1 MATASIR
8 AVSAGGQA
16 RAARL
21 RTQHHG
27 SGGELFAIFLV
38 NVLLRIVT
46 LNIYHFWAKTRVRRY
61 LWSQL
66 GFDGERFEYTG
77 QGMELFLGFLKALGV
92 LILIGIGFGALAAL
106 LAMIDPSLTVVVVV
120 IAYLGFLF
128 LVGVGIYGARRY
140 ILSRTRWRSIRF
152 AQAGSA
158 YRYGA
163 LLLGYTLLTVLT
175 LGFYTPF
182 MRNKLNK
189 YMLDNM
195 HFGNE
200 HAEYFGNGKDLFG
213 RYVVS
218 FLLTI
223 PTLGLIWFWYM
234 AAEARYVFEHT
245 RFQQIR
251 FRLSFTGGALLWLM
265 VSNLL
270 LLVVTLGLAFPW
282 VLVRG
287 VRFFTDRFEV
297 VGQIDYASI
306 AQSAERM
313 PKTGEGLAEAF
324 DLGGI

>member
-1 MATASIR
+1 MAAVIP
-8 AVSAGGQA
+8 AVSAA
-16 RAARL
+16 RPTRAATSRL
-21 RTQHHG
+21 QHHG

-38 NVLLRIVT
+38 NLLLRIVT

-66 GFDGERFEYTG
+66 SFDRERFEYTG

-92 LILIGIGFGALAAL
+92 LILIAIGIGGLATL
-106 LAMIDPSLTVVVVV
+106 LAMIDPSLVVVPIV

-128 LVGVGIYGARRY
+128 LVGVGIYGASRY
-140 ILSRTRWRSIRF
+140 VLSRTRWRSIRF

-158 YRYGA
+158 YKYGA
-163 LLLGYTLLTVLT
+163 LMLGYTLLTVLT
-175 LGFYTPF
+175 LGFYMPF
-182 MRNKLNK
+182 MRNKLHK

-195 HFGNE
+195 YFGSE

-213 RYVVS
+213 RYVVT

-245 RFQQIR
+245 RFQKMR
-251 FRLSFTGGALLWLM
+251 FRLGVTGGALLWLV

-270 LLVVTLGLAFPW
+270 LLAVTLGLGFPW
-282 VLVRG
+282 VLLRS
-287 VRFFTDRFEV
+287 VRFFTNRLEV
-297 VGQIDYASI
+297 VGQIDYAAI
-306 AQSAERM
+306 AQSAERA

-324 DLGGI
+324 NLGGI